1 MIDENTNLNLFNKEY
16 DVKNDSFDTQHKNI
30 RERLRDNFCDN
41 LCDNKNGKKKRIQ
54 DNNAQYDKKHVR
66 EILIDLDEVL
76 KRQPYSRSS
85 IYRKV
90 RTGDFPAPI
99 KIGPNRNA
107 WLESDIDQWID
118 QRINRSSTPDRERRH
133 DPEGDA

>member
-1 MIDENTNLNLFNKEY
+1 MGYTNRHTKRDTTIITNNELVSTDDNDCLHTTSGTKNEI
-16 DVKNDSFDTQHKNI
+16 KNDALSDAKDGQH
-30 RERLRDNFCDN
+30 R
-41 LCDNKNGKKKRIQ
+41 
-54 DNNAQYDKKHVR
+54 
-66 EILIDLDEVL
+66 LIDLREL
-76 KRQPYSRSS
+76 LRRQPYSRSS

-118 QRINRSSTPDRERRH
+118 QRINRSSTPDSEHRH